1 MKNKAKHFLD
11 LVMSVVMLFLMAYQ
25 VTGEKAHEWLGIS
38 MFAAATAHNILNLK
52 WYSVLFKGKYKLL
65 RIIGIA
71 VNLLLFAALLGTAVS
86 GILMNNYVFP
96 LSIHGTM
103 AAARVIHLA
112 ASHWCFV
119 LTGIHL
125 GLHWSMV
132 ISMFRKIPVHG
143 GAKKA
148 AVIILRIIAAAIAVY
163 GGYCFVKA
171 DIFSY
176 MTFKMH
182 FAFLDYERAHVL
194 VLVDNLAMLGTWVY
208 LSYYFAK
215 LCKFFP
221 NEKNDNGRN
230 KE

>member
-11 LVMSVVMLFLMAYQ
+11 LVMSVIMLLLMAYQ
-25 VTGEKAHEWLGIS
+25 ATGEKAHEWLGIA
-38 MFAAATAHNILNLK
+38 MLAAAIAHNILNYK
-52 WYSVLFKGKYKLL
+52 WYAVLFKGRYTFL
-65 RIIGIA
+65 RIVRTA
-71 VNLLLFAALLGTAVS
+71 VNVLLLAALLGTAVS

-103 AAARVIHLA
+103 AASRVIHLA

-163 GGYCFVKA
+163 GGYCFIKA
-171 DIFSY
+171 DIFTY

-194 VLVDNLAMLGTWVY
+194 VLVDNLAMLGAWVY
-208 LSYYFAK
+208 LSYYFVK
-215 LCKFFP
+215 LYNIFP
-221 NEKNDNGRN
+221 KEKKR
-230 KE
+230 

>member
-1 MKNKAKHFLD
+1 MKNKAKHFID
-11 LVMSVVMLFLMAYQ
+11 LVLSVIMLFLMAYQ
-25 VTGEKAHEWLGIS
+25 VTGEKAHEWLGIA
-38 MFAAATAHNILNLK
+38 MFSAAIAHNILNYK
-52 WYSVLFKGKYKLL
+52 WYSVLFKGRYKLL
-65 RIIGIA
+65 RIVA
-71 VNLLLFAALLGTAVS
+71 TSVNLLLCAALLGTAVS

-103 AAARVIHLA
+103 AASRVIHLA

-125 GLHWSMV
+125 GLHWNMV
-132 ISMFRKIPVHG
+132 ISMFRKVPVHG

-163 GGYCFVKA
+163 GGYCFIKA

-182 FAFLDYERAHVL
+182 FAFLDYERSPVL
-194 VLVDNLAMLGTWVY
+194 VLWDNFAMLGTWVY
-208 LSYYFAK
+208 LSYYLAK
-215 LCKFFP
+215 LHNIFS
-221 NEKNDNGRN
+221 KNNGRN
-230 KE
+230 EELK

>member
-11 LVMSVVMLFLMAYQ
+11 LVMSVIMLFLMAYQ
-25 VTGEKAHEWLGIS
+25 VTGEKAHEWLGIA
-38 MFAAATAHNILNLK
+38 MFAAAAVHNVLNYK
-52 WYSVLFKGKYKLL
+52 WYSVLLKGRYKLL
-65 RIIGIA
+65 RFVGTAI
-71 VNLLLFAALLGTAVS
+71 NLLLFAALLGTAVS

-103 AAARVIHLA
+103 AASRVIHLA

-125 GLHWSMV
+125 GLHWSM
-132 ISMFRKIPVHG
+132 IILMFRKITVHG

-163 GGYCFVKA
+163 GGYCFINA

-182 FAFLDYERAHVL
+182 FAFLDYERAPAL
-194 VLVDNLAMLGTWVY
+194 VLGDNLAMLGTWVY

-215 LCKFFP
+215 LYKFSP

-230 KE
+230 EE

>member
-1 MKNKAKHFLD
+1 MKNKIKHFLD
-11 LVMSVVMLFLMAYQ
+11 LVMSVIMLFLMAYQ
-25 VTGEKAHEWLGIS
+25 VTGEKAHEWLGIA
-38 MFAAATAHNILNLK
+38 MFAVAIAHNILNYK
-52 WYSVLFKGKYKLL
+52 WYSVLFKGRYKLL
-65 RIIGIA
+65 RIVVTA
-71 VNLLLFAALLGTAVS
+71 VNLLLCAALLGTAVS

-96 LSIHGTM
+96 LSIKGTM

-125 GLHWSMV
+125 GLHWSM
-132 ISMFRKIPVHG
+132 IILMFRKVPVHG
-143 GAKKA
+143 GARKT

-163 GGYCFVKA
+163 GGYRFVNT

-182 FAFLDYERAHVL
+182 FAFLDYERAPAL
-194 VLVDNLAMLGTWVY
+194 VLCDNLAMLGTWVY

-215 LCKFFP
+215 LYKFFP
-221 NEKNDNGRN
+221 NEKSDNVRN
-230 KE
+230 EE